1 MTRCLCVISSKNPTH
16 ILSETIT
23 NVKLFY
29 QEFDIVVVDSDST
42 DLSGYRTIPSIMSVE
57 FCKNKNWELGA
68 WHLALTKYHDYD
80 VYMFIQDTLTPN
92 NRVPN
97 LRIDQ
102 FTNTDF
108 YSFHFDDQTISTF
121 GYLFENERVN
131 VYKDTRFSFISE
143 MDVHKL
149 ILGAAHSSFITNK
162 ECALLL
168 ILQLE
173 EPYVSK
179 GLLKTKADSWLSE
192 RTVGILADKLQF
204 VRIDITHY
212 FTKRHGGRDY

>member
-1 MTRCLCVISSKNPTH
+1 MTRCLCVISSKNPTSV
-16 ILSETIT
+16 LSETILG
-23 NVKLFY
+23 VKTHY
-29 QEFDIVVVDSDST
+29 PEFDIVVVDSDST
-42 DLSGYRTIPSIMSVE
+42 DLSGYITIPSITSVE
-57 FCKNKNWELGA
+57 LCKNKNWELGA
-68 WHLALTKYHDYD
+68 WRLALTKYHDYD
-80 VYMFIQDTLTPN
+80 VYMCIQDTLTPIS
-92 NRVPN
+92 RVPN

-102 FTNTDF
+102 FTNNDF

-121 GYLFENERVN
+121 GHLFENERVN
-131 VYKDTRFSFISE
+131 VYKDTKFSFISE
-143 MDVHKL
+143 MDTHKP

-162 ECALLL
+162 ECALL

-212 FTKRHGGRDY
+212 FTKSHGGRDY